1 MNLTQMK
8 NTVLAVL
15 AAAGSAVAQALGGWD
30 VALKVLICFMALDYV
45 TGWLVAAIWHKSA
58 KSKTGALDSKASYK
72 GLVKKGVMLSL
83 VWMAALLDQ
92 ATHSDFVRDAVCLF
106 FIANEGLSV
115 LENTAVMG
123 VPYPAFVKKML
134 DALHQTGSLLS
145 TEEGRL
151 KMAQLLRAFVAQGCF
166 HWQFNIVDNSVLL
179 AAQKD
184 PDSYRSL
191 VVRVA
196 GYSAIFVE
204 LSVKAQN
211 SIIERYAADL

>member
-30 VALKVLICFMALDYV
+30 VALKVLICFM
-45 TGWLVAAIWHKSA
+45 
-58 KSKTGALDSKASYK
+58 ALDSKASYK

-123 VPYPAFVKKML
+123 VPYPAFVKNML
-134 DALHQTGSLLS
+134 DALHQTGDQGKG
-145 TEEGRL
+145 TEART
-151 KMAQLLRAFVAQGCF
+151 
-166 HWQFNIVDNSVLL
+166 
-179 AAQKD
+179 
-184 PDSYRSL
+184 
-191 VVRVA
+191 
-196 GYSAIFVE
+196 
-204 LSVKAQN
+204 
-211 SIIERYAADL
+211 